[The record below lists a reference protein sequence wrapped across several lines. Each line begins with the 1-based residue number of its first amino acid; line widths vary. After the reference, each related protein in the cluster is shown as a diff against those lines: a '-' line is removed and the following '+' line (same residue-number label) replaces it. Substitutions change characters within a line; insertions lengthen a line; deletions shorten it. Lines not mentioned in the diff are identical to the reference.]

1 MEEGARYGK
10 RKLPSL
16 TFDARLLARWIF
28 IEDGAAFF
36 LLRFSLARNLVA
48 NLQAKN

>member
-16 TFDARLLARWIF
+16 TFDARLLARWS
-28 IEDGAAFF
+28 GAAFF